1 MITINLLVID
11 LMSDLY
17 QIYLTYN
24 VGSGKCHELLR
35 LGGQGKELASLID
48 PSQFERCIDH
58 IGQLDWDPDTARIL
72 LDKIATFKVSKI
84 IN

>member
-1 MITINLLVID
+1 MCFFLFF
-11 LMSDLY
+11 
-17 QIYLTYN
+17 

-35 LGGQGKELASLID
+35 LGGLGKEVASLID
-48 PSQFERCIDH
+48 PSQFERCIDQ

-72 LDKIATFKVSKI
+72 LDKIATYKVSKI